1 MPLPNVYLD
10 VCCLQRPFDDQS
22 QDRIRLEAE
31 AIILI
36 LARIE
41 QGLLT
46 WISSEPVDYEIARN
60 PNLDRARKAR
70 LIVASAG
77 ANQMVGIAE
86 TQRAKMLQQ
95 LGFGGLDALHLACA
109 ESSGCEVF
117 LTTDDK
123 LLKRARRHASEL
135 QVRVVNPLT
144 WLEEVMKQ

>member
-1 MPLPNVYLD
+1 MPLLNVYLD

-36 LARIE
+36 LTRIE

-46 WISSEPVDYEIARN
+46 WTSSEAVDYEIARN
-60 PNLDRARKAR
+60 RNLDRARKAR

-77 ANQMVGIAE
+77 TNQMVGITE
-86 TQRAKMLQQ
+86 THRATMLQQ
-95 LGFGGLDALHLACA
+95 FGFGGLDALHLACA
-109 ESSGCEVF
+109 ESGGCDVF

-123 LLKRARRHASEL
+123 LLKRAQHCASEL

-144 WLEEVMKQ
+144 WLEEAIKQ